1 METQLH
7 PKATPFSLSQLD
19 LYFDLDD
26 ALLVDTNSN
35 TDESISDIFES
46 AIIRPSMVPQL
57 TAHDP
62 GHQTTC
68 AICMEGFDPSLS
80 TGEYGNDNDLYGTH
94 CLLPCSHAYHISC
107 ISEWLYAHTSCPL
120 CRQSVLGRK

>member
-80 TGEYGNDNDLYGTH
+80 TG
-94 CLLPCSHAYHISC
+94 
-107 ISEWLYAHTSCPL
+107 
-120 CRQSVLGRK
+120 VGRYV